1 MEYFRW
7 MAFMWSLELAEET
20 MITGLKLG
28 SFLVIE
34 NAQETSLGLSRK
46 VLDLRVLEGECL
58 GEVLVWMDFFLDDLG
73 GGVGDLGGG
82 GGDGGGSGGHILG

>member
-1 MEYFRW
+1 
-7 MAFMWSLELAEET
+7 MWSLELAEET
-20 MITGLKLG
+20 MIKGLKFG
-28 SFLVIE
+28 SFLVIV

-46 VLDLRVLEGECL
+46 VLDLRVLEGEGF

>member
-1 MEYFRW
+1 
-7 MAFMWSLELAEET
+7 MWSLGLAEET
-20 MITGLKLG
+20 MIEGLKLG
-28 SFLVIE
+28 SFFVIV

-46 VLDLRVLEGECL
+46 ILDLRVLEGECL